1 MKLGCRDIHGF
12 IKFICSI
19 SYRFRSVN
27 CVVHCVRYAFRS
39 RDIPCVLEGTLEVM
53 ASESYGVYSAGTSRI
68 DLRRRQA
75 TPCASTQ
82 VFILHLVFF
91 LLSGLILWF
100 PSTWLVLES
109 GRSSTTRENSHPV
122 PVQSWPLAR
131 WEKKRC
137 LKTRQKSKQKSSPFP
152 FFSMSRVFKVCA
164 VDPSTR
170 LYGLALNMSAEN
182 GSSHNGFSLR
192 LSSRWH
198 KTLKPRV
205 FFARSR
211 L

>member
-1 MKLGCRDIHGF
+1 M
-12 IKFICSI
+12 
-19 SYRFRSVN
+19 
-27 CVVHCVRYAFRS
+27 HCVRYAFRS
-39 RDIPCVLEGTLEVM
+39 GNIPCVLEGTLEVM

-82 VFILHLVFF
+82 VFILHLVLF

-109 GRSSTTRENSHPV
+109 GRNSTTRENSHPV

-131 WEKKRC
+131 WKKSGVS
-137 LKTRQKSKQKSSPFP
+137 KHGKNPSKSLLRSPFL
-152 FFSMSRVFKVCA
+152 SMSRAFEVC
-164 VDPSTR
+164 VDDPSTR

-192 LSSRWH
+192 FSSNCPKLSNLACFSRDQDSNQH
-198 KTLKPRV
+198 
-205 FFARSR
+205 SR
-211 L
+211 IEILEF